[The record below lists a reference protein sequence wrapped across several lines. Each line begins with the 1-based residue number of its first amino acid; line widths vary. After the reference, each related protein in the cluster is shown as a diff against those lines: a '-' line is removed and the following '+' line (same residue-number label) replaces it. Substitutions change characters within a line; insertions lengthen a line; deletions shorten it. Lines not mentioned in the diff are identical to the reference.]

1 MLVVMLTSAVGL
13 FFAVAVLAAL
23 ASVGKYNALV
33 TLRKRCWEARQ
44 EIYQC
49 DLQILAQMRAL
60 LQAGRIHLPTEA
72 DILCDEFEAAAHRS
86 AAMLDEPSAVNEAD
100 RARRRILDFPTGES
114 GSWELQQTRRGVQPV
129 AEFADRPDF
138 WTFRQAS
145 SRPTSYRNSFGM
157 KITLATLMDAR
168 LCPLLAF
175 G

>member
-100 RARRRILDFPTGES
+100 RERRRILDFPTGES
-114 GSWELQQTRRGVQPV
+114 VANIARALENYNKRVAAFNRSLSSPIGRIFGLFGKLRPV
-129 AEFADRPDF
+129 P
-138 WTFRQAS
+138 
-145 SRPTSYRNSFGM
+145 P
-157 KITLATLMDAR
+157 ATEI
-168 LCPLLAF
+168 PSV
-175 G
+175 

>member
-13 FFAVAVLAAL
+13 FFTVALLAAL

-114 GSWELQQTRRGVQPV
+114 VANIARALGNYNKRVAAFNRSLSSPIGRIFGLFGKLRPV
-129 AEFADRPDF
+129 P
-138 WTFRQAS
+138 
-145 SRPTSYRNSFGM
+145 P
-157 KITLATLMDAR
+157 ATEI
-168 LCPLLAF
+168 PSV
-175 G
+175 